1 MKKTYGTGFTLIEM
15 LIYISLA
22 SLVLLAISSFFQIS
36 LSSRVK
42 SKTIAEVEQQGIQI
56 LNLINQYA
64 INATAIN
71 SPSVGSSGTSLS
83 LQMPSASSN
92 PTIFSFNSGDLLI
105 TEGVASPVILN
116 SSNVEVTS
124 VNFRN
129 LSQANTPGLIRAEI
143 SLSHIN
149 NSNQPEFYWDKTFYT
164 SISLRKF

>member
-1 MKKTYGTGFTLIEM
+1 MKKAKNTGFTLIEM

-22 SLVLLAISSFFQIS
+22 SLVLLAIAGFFQIS

-71 SPSVGSSGTSLS
+71 SPGVGSSGNSLS
-83 LQMPSASSN
+83 LQMPDAGSN
-92 PTIFSFNSGDLLI
+92 PTVFSFGSGDLLV
-105 TEGVASPVILN
+105 TEGVSPSVTLN
-116 SSNVEVTS
+116 SSNVEVNS
-124 VNFRN
+124 VKFEN
-129 LSQANTPGLIRAEI
+129 LSQANTPGLIRVEI
-143 SLSHIN
+143 SLSHVN
-149 NSNQPEFYWDKTFYT
+149 NSNQPEFYWDKTFYS